1 MESVSSNSAT
11 ADACSWRGGEGG
23 GCPQPRTGRREEKVC
38 LGRLPPSTSETWP
51 PHAEGA
57 ATWLVVTDEVQSQEL
72 TRSEEGGSPPHPVAC
87 RGMGEAVYP
96 GGAASGGVLGS
107 PTLTLMLFTSRAR
120 EDRSVYTRICRGRK
134 TFH

>member
-1 MESVSSNSAT
+1 MPVPGEMRRVAVAHSQGLGEERRRSAL
-11 ADACSWRGGEGG
+11 AVNHHLQVKHD
-23 GCPQPRTGRREEKVC
+23 
-38 LGRLPPSTSETWP
+38 P
-51 PHAEGA
+51 PHAEGT
-57 ATWLVVTDEVQSQEL
+57 ATWLVITDEVQSQGL
-72 TRSEEGGSPPHPVAC
+72 TQSEEGGSPPHPVTC

-107 PTLTLMLFTSRAR
+107 PTLMLMLFTSRAR

>member
-1 MESVSSNSAT
+1 MRRVAAAHSQGLGEERRRSAL
-11 ADACSWRGGEGG
+11 AVNHHLQVKHD
-23 GCPQPRTGRREEKVC
+23 
-38 LGRLPPSTSETWP
+38 P
-51 PHAEGA
+51 PHAEGT
-57 ATWLVVTDEVQSQEL
+57 ATWLVITDEVQSQGL
-72 TRSEEGGSPPHPVAC
+72 TQSEEGGSPPHPVTC

-107 PTLTLMLFTSRAR
+107 PTLMFMLFTSRAR